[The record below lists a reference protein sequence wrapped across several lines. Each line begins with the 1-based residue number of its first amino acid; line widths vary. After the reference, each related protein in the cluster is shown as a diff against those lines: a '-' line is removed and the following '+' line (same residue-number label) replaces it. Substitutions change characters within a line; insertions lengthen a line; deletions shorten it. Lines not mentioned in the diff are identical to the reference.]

1 MRKFVI
7 LAALAASLTASLA
20 VSACNTVSGAGQDV
34 KAAGEAVSDTAE
46 DAKR

>member
-1 MRKFVI
+1 MRKLMIF
-7 LAALAASLTASLA
+7 AAFAASLA